1 VITFLVLGRIGS
13 EGCGLYAAIKAA
25 LDRFAEVYRL
35 GRGKRELLV
44 LVYPSAV
51 RSGSFP
57 AAGGAPVPWLSQS
70 PEAAARAIL
79 RGIKKDW
86 ETIYTSWIL
95 LPLLLV
101 NHLLP
106 FARRRYQAPGGR
118 VQRRHWADQAKSES
132 NHER

>member
-1 VITFLVLGRIGS
+1 MNDNHGFICLHGLSKVFQAGS
-13 EGCGLYAAIKAA
+13 QKSS
-25 LDRFAEVYRL
+25 V
-35 GRGKRELLV
+35 
-44 LVYPSAV
+44 VYPSAV
-51 RSGSFP
+51 RSGSFQ

-86 ETIYTSWIL
+86 ETIYTPWIL
-95 LPLLLV
+95 LPLLPPLLV
-101 NHLLP
+101 NYLLP